1 MAGGALQNMQRLLTA
16 AAAAAAAA
24 VVVPQELVLGTVAEA
39 WTQVWRTVT
48 AAAVVAVLAWDWRA
62 YTCHRTSLQPLSWWA
77 LQ

>member
-1 MAGGALQNMQRLLTA
+1 MAGDALQNMQRLPSAAA

-24 VVVPQELVLGTVAEA
+24 VAQELVLWTVTKA